1 MTLNKTFKRYKK
13 MTNKSQP
20 TFDLAAWCTRMCVLT
35 LIFLTQVS
43 LCSAALWQDDPSTKE
58 SVSTPEELKKEFDTA
73 ITDLRAAVKQVR
85 RTGVIYYESESS
97 MAVTIKQQWDA
108 EAAAANA
115 AFTRVRE
122 LAFEY
127 FLTSS
132 TPDPEI
138 MRIVDLLTP
147 KLIEEGQLTTC
158 YAATKKLMDLNSG
171 DADLA
176 NLMGRISILTN
187 DFEYAAEYAHTNL
200 QEVEG
205 FPLPE
210 RALCTFIG
218 ILNERY
224 QRELKLREEETKAD
238 DLPHAIIETTKG
250 DIVIELFEN
259 QAPETVG
266 NFVSLVEAGFY
277 DDMIFHH
284 VLRNILANTG
294 KMSMNRAL
302 PVGYTIYD
310 ESRKPDARH
319 HFRGSVSMYLRSD
332 EENVGGAE
340 FQILM
345 IPAPNMDG
353 KNTVFGRVISDMRIV
368 DALQETFKI
377 NEEGK
382 EEFVEGAIPETIKSI
397 TVKRLRPNGVYEPN
411 PVKTK

>member
-1 MTLNKTFKRYKK
+1 
-13 MTNKSQP
+13 MTNKFQP
-20 TFDLAAWCTRMCVLT
+20 TFDFSRCVRMSIPVLI
-35 LIFLTQVS
+35 LLTQI
-43 LCSAALWQDDPSTKE
+43 LLY
-58 SVSTPEELKKEFDTA
+58 SVSNAQTDSNNKSTAQAKTATAEEIKADFDQA
-73 ITDLRAAVKQVR
+73 VSDLRAAVKKVR

-108 EAAAANA
+108 EAATATA
-115 AFTRVRE
+115 AFKSVRD
-122 LAFEY
+122 LAFQY

-138 MRIVDLLTP
+138 QRIVDLMIP

-171 DADLA
+171 DAELA
-176 NLMGRISILTN
+176 KLMGRISILTN
-187 DFEYAAEYAHTNL
+187 DFEYATEYAKSNQ
-200 QEVEG
+200 QEIES

-210 RALCTFIG
+210 RALCTF
-218 ILNERY
+218 LDTLTERY
-224 QRELKLREEETKAD
+224 QRELKIRKEETAAD
-238 DLPHAIIETTKG
+238 DLPHAIIETNKG

-266 NFVSLVEAGFY
+266 NFVSLIEAGFY

-284 VLRNILANTG
+284 VLRNILANSG

-310 ESRKPDARH
+310 ESRKPEARH

-353 KNTVFGRVISDMRIV
+353 KNTVFGRVISDMRVV
-368 DALQETFKI
+368 DALQETFMI
-377 NEEGK
+377 NEDGK
-382 EEFVEGAIPETIKSI
+382 EEFVEGAIPDTIKSI
-397 TVKRLRPNGVYEPN
+397 TVKRLRPNVVYEPN